1 MTKDGVRNP
10 EVQRSAG
17 GEFREETDD
26 GGHLIGTRFGGSPD
40 LENIDAQNR
49 NLNRGGY
56 KSEENSWAASLEE
69 GNKVFVNVDTY
80 KSNGSDR
87 PSAYMGY
94 KIEEDTEGNRS
105 WDAFSFTNVSRQEQ
119 KEWEELD
126 ELYDELEN

>member
-56 KSEENSWAASLEE
+56 KSEENSWAASLGE

-94 KIEEDTEGNRS
+94 KIEEDTEGISHGMLFPLLMFQGRNKKSRKNQTS
-105 WDAFSFTNVSRQEQ
+105 CTTN
-119 KEWEELD
+119 
-126 ELYDELEN
+126 

>member
-1 MTKDGVRNP
+1 M
-10 EVQRSAG
+10 
-17 GEFREETDD
+17 
-26 GGHLIGTRFGGSPD
+26 IGTRFGGSPK

-56 KSEENSWAASLEE
+56 KSEENSWATCLEE

-80 KSNGSDR
+80 KSNGADR

-105 WDAFSFTNVSRQEQ
+105 WDDFFFINVSRQEQ
-119 KEWEELD
+119 EKWEELD
-126 ELYDELEN
+126 KLHDELEN